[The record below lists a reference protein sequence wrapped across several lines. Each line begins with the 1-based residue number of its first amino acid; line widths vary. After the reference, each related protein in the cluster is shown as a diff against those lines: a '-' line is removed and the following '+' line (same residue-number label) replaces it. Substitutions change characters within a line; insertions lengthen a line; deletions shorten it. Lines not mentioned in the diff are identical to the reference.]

1 MIIKIK
7 YKNEDT
13 KRLEFVGGFETSN
26 WIDLSADERVVMSKG
41 EYKLISLGVAM
52 ELPEGFEAYVVPRS
66 STYKN
71 FRVIQTNH
79 FGVIDSS
86 YNGDNDY
93 WMFGAIAM
101 EDTIIERG
109 DRICQFRI
117 DKVQPKVTFYE
128 VELLGN
134 KDRGG
139 FGSTGVK

>member
-26 WIDLSADERVVMSKG
+26 WIDLSADERVVMFKD
-41 EYKLISLGVAM
+41 EYKLIPLGVAM

-71 FRVIQTNH
+71 FRVIQANH

-101 EDTIIERG
+101 EDTVIERG

-117 DKVQPKVTFYE
+117 DKVQPKVVFYE

-134 KDRGG
+134 KDRNG
-139 FGSTGVK
+139 FGSTGK